1 MTVDLNIKINPPAL
15 KERLK
20 IEELEPELAAK
31 AGRLVAILEE
41 MGAVL
46 VAYSGGVDSA
56 LVLKVA
62 HEVLGA
68 GRAAGC
74 LAISPSIPPREISLA
89 QQHAEEMGA
98 RLLLTRTNEMELA
111 NYTENSPQ
119 RCYFCKNTL
128 FTELHEIARSEG
140 FKYIADGF
148 NLDDKGDYRPG
159 MRAAKELEIRS
170 PLAEA
175 GFGKSDIRAFS
186 KVLGL
191 PTWNKPAAACLS
203 SRIPYGTPVTVEAL
217 ERIGKAEEFLQDM
230 GFSGVR
236 VRHYGDMARIEVP
249 ANQFN
254 RFVEE
259 DTRQKVSSGLHA
271 VGYAYVALDLDGYR
285 SGSLNEVISLTRKIK
300 K

>member
-1 MTVDLNIKINPPAL
+1 MTLDINKTVNIETVLKLN
-15 KERLK
+15 
-20 IEELEPELAAK
+20 ELEPELRAK
-31 AGRLVAILEE
+31 TEKMVAIIEE
-41 MGAVL
+41 MGALL

-62 HEVLGA
+62 HAVLGPE
-68 GRAAGC
+68 RAAGC
-74 LAISPSIPPREISLA
+74 LAISPSIPPREITLA
-89 QQHAEEMGA
+89 QKHAEEIGA
-98 RLLLTRTNEMELA
+98 RLLITHTNEMEKEG
-111 NYTENSPQ
+111 YVQNSPQ

-128 FTELHEIARSEG
+128 FTELHDIARREG

-148 NLDDKGDYRPG
+148 NVDDQGDFRPG

-175 GFGKSDIRAFS
+175 GFGKSDIRALS
-186 KVLGL
+186 KTLGL

-217 ERIGKAEEFLQDM
+217 ERIGKAEEVLQDM
-230 GFSGVR
+230 GFAGVR

-249 ANQFN
+249 PSEIA

-259 DTRQKVSSGLHA
+259 GTRQQVSRSLHTI
-271 VGYAYVALDLDGYR
+271 GYTYVALDLDGYR
-285 SGSLNEVISLTRKIK
+285 SGSLNEVILVKRKK
-300 K
+300 

>member
-1 MTVDLNIKINPPAL
+1 MTLDINKTNEWKTQLNF
-15 KERLK
+15 ED
-20 IEELEPELAAK
+20 LEPELAAK
-31 AGRLVAILEE
+31 TARLAEIFEE
-41 MGAVL
+41 LGAVL

-62 HEVLGA
+62 HAVLGPA
-68 GRAAGC
+68 RAAGC

-89 QQHAEEMGA
+89 QKHAEEMQVK
-98 RLLLTRTNEMELA
+98 LLITHTNEMEREG
-111 NYTENSPQ
+111 YVQNSPQ

-128 FTELHEIARSEG
+128 FTELHDIARREG

-148 NLDDKGDYRPG
+148 NTDDQGDYRPG

-175 GFGKSDIRAFS
+175 GFGKKDIRALS
-186 KVLGL
+186 KALGL

-230 GFSGVR
+230 GFEGVR
-236 VRHYGDMARIEVP
+236 VRHYTDMARIEVP
-249 ANQFN
+249 PAEIE
-254 RFVEE
+254 RFLDEA
-259 DTRQKVSSGLHA
+259 TRKEVSRGLHA
-271 VGYAYVALDLDGYR
+271 VGYTFVALDLDGYR
-285 SGSLNEVISLTRKIK
+285 SGSLNEVILVRRKK
-300 K
+300 

>member
-1 MTVDLNIKINPPAL
+1 MTLDINKLNDPEVQI
-15 KERLK
+15 RLK
-20 IEELEPELAAK
+20 LAELEPELRHK
-31 AGRLVAILEE
+31 TERMVALLEE

-68 GRAAGC
+68 ERGAGC
-74 LAISPSIPPREISLA
+74 LAISPSIPPREIALA
-89 QQHAEEMGA
+89 QQHAEQMGA
-98 RLLLTRTNEMELA
+98 RLLLTHTNEMGREG
-111 NYTENSPQ
+111 YVENSPQ

-128 FTELHEIARSEG
+128 FTELHDIARQQG
-140 FKYIADGF
+140 FKFIVDGF

-175 GFGKSDIRAFS
+175 GFTKSDIRALS
-186 KVLGL
+186 KALGL

-230 GFSGVR
+230 GFNGVR
-236 VRHYGDMARIEVP
+236 VRHYNDMARIEVP
-249 ANQFN
+249 QGEFN
-254 RFVEE
+254 RFMDEA
-259 DTRQKVSSGLHA
+259 TRREVSRGLHA
-271 VGYAYVALDLDGYR
+271 VGYTYVALDLDGYR
-285 SGSLNEVISLTRKIK
+285 SGSLNEVIMLQRKK
-300 K
+300 N